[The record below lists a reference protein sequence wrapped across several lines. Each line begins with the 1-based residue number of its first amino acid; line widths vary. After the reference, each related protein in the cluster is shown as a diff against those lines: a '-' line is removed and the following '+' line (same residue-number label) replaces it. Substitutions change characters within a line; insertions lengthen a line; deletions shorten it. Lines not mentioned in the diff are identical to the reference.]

1 MDKKLISFKNIKKQF
16 GKTPVLKG
24 VDFDIKQGEIF
35 GLLGVN
41 GAGKTTLIRALLGLI
56 RINDGIIQYKDR
68 PRESRDV
75 HENFGFLPE
84 NFLPP
89 QNLKAIEFLKILK
102 SGINNKTQDINAL
115 IELAGLQEHRNK
127 YIKAY
132 SRGMIQRLGLACALL
147 KDPEVIILD
156 EPTLGLDPLGQRQ
169 VLELLFNLN
178 KEGKTIFFSSHIL
191 SQIEKVCTRIGILHD
206 GIIKYVGKVE
216 EIINKH
222 KVSYLEDAF
231 LEEIKA

>member
-1 MDKKLISFKNIKKQF
+1 MISSLISFQNIKKQF
-16 GKTPVLKG
+16 GKTPVLK
-24 VDFDIKQGEIF
+24 DINLEVNKGEIF
-35 GLLGVN
+35 GLLGIN

-56 RINDGIIQYKDR
+56 KINGGIIQYKDR

-89 QNLKAIEFLKILK
+89 QNLKAMEFLKILK
-102 SGINNKTQDINAL
+102 SGINNKSQDINAL
-115 IELAGLQEHRNK
+115 IELVGLQEHRNK
-127 YIKAY
+127 YVKAY
-132 SRGMIQRLGLACALL
+132 SRGMVQRLGLACALL
-147 KDPEVIILD
+147 KNPEVIILD
-156 EPTLGLDPLGQRQ
+156 EPTLGLDPLGQKQ

-178 KEGKTIFFSSHIL
+178 KEGKTVFFSSHIL

-231 LEEIKA
+231 LEEIKS